1 MRAGRRSAPVAR
13 APGGYA
19 HRIAS
24 PRRLSYARKA
34 GRSPATRDPST
45 RGKAAPMT
53 TDPTGPGSPATE
65 DDPLLR
71 APEGDTAEQREPA
84 DPDEPDTAEE
94 ALEEVDPGTANEA
107 DVVEQLLVVEEDED
121 DYR

>member
-1 MRAGRRSAPVAR
+1 
-13 APGGYA
+13 
-19 HRIAS
+19 
-24 PRRLSYARKA
+24 
-34 GRSPATRDPST
+34 
-45 RGKAAPMT
+45 MT

-71 APEGDTAEQREPA
+71 APEGDTAEELT
-84 DPDEPDTAEE
+84 DPDEPGTAEE
-94 ALEEVDPGTANEA
+94 ALEEIDPGTANEA

>member
-1 MRAGRRSAPVAR
+1 
-13 APGGYA
+13 
-19 HRIAS
+19 
-24 PRRLSYARKA
+24 
-34 GRSPATRDPST
+34 
-45 RGKAAPMT
+45 MT

-94 ALEEVDPGTANEA
+94 ALEEIDPSTANEA

>member
-1 MRAGRRSAPVAR
+1 
-13 APGGYA
+13 
-19 HRIAS
+19 
-24 PRRLSYARKA
+24 
-34 GRSPATRDPST
+34 
-45 RGKAAPMT
+45 MT
-53 TDPTGPGSPATE
+53 TDPTGPDSPATE

-84 DPDEPDTAEE
+84 DPDEPDAAEE
-94 ALEEVDPGTANEA
+94 ALEEIDPGTANEA